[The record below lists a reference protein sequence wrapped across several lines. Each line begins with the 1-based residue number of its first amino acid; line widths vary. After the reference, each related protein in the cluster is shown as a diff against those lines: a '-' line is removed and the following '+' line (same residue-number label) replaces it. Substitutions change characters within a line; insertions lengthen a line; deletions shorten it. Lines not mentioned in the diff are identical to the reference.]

1 MKYFLHKIIV
11 TVLLGMHTAVM
22 AQSAPPPPPAGAP
35 PGFAL
40 PGVVYLVIAAMGF
53 GMFKISRKNKY

>member
-11 TVLLGMHTAVM
+11 LTVLLGMHTAVM

-35 PGFAL
+35 PGFPIQGIVLLWMGAL
-40 PGVVYLVIAAMGF
+40 FLGIKF
-53 GMFKISRKNKY
+53 FKRKS